1 MCIRDRRDHRGIHLG
16 LDQRQLKE
24 LRFLHGV
31 DNVNWIA
38 VSPSNTF
45 APGESTGFVLGRDD
59 MLVAPDGSSHLTP
72 GTMAVAI
79 LNTRSKIPATFV
91 SASRCAMSSL
101 LQLACPGPCLLYTSP
116 SPRDRQKSR
125 MPSSA

>member
-1 MCIRDRRDHRGIHLG
+1 M
-16 LDQRQLKE
+16 
-24 LRFLHGV
+24 HGV
-31 DNVNWIA
+31 DNVNWVA

-45 APGESTGFVLGRDD
+45 APGESTGFVLGRDE

-101 LQLACPGPCLLYTSP
+101 LQLACPGPAKGIPESWLAEAPATTSATG
-116 SPRDRQKSR
+116 R
-125 MPSSA
+125 